1 MNISLNLNEQDS
13 VLFQKYAEQKNM
25 TVAELIRMIVLEK
38 IEEDFDL
45 KAYEKAMEEFR
56 RNPVTYSLD
65 EVKKELGIE

>member
-25 TVAELIRMIVLEK
+25 SVAELIRAIVLEK
-38 IEEDFDL
+38 IEEELDL

-56 RNPVTYSLD
+56 KNPVTYSLED
-65 EVKKELGIE
+65 VKKELGLE

>member
-25 TVAELIRMIVLEK
+25 SVAELIRAIVLEK
-38 IEEDFDL
+38 IEEELDL

-56 RNPVTYSLD
+56 KNPVTYSLE
-65 EVKKELGIE
+65 EVKKELGLE